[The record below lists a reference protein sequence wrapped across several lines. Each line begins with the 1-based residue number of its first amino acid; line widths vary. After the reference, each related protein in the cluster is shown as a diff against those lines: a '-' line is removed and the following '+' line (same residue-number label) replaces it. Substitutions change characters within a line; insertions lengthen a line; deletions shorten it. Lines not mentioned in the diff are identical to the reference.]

1 LARYFLS
8 DIVELW
14 YLLQFVFHYLAR
26 DTDTFTALRTY
37 RNKISEL
44 LERLRLIATNCLT
57 DCFITNAIT

>member
-1 LARYFLS
+1 
-8 DIVELW
+8 LW

-44 LERLRLIATNCLT
+44 LKRLGLIATNCLT